1 MYIRRSQT
9 VQHED
14 SRRGARHS
22 NVGRRLH
29 GSHRLGEPSTR
40 GHGNQFE
47 AGVWLPERDI
57 ARNRNWHARPE
68 SPQAADFKTTSVKSA
83 HGNRLIRGPT
93 ILSFD
98 VLLGQPSDTSPNAG
112 RLSDR
117 QGNSGGNGRETA
129 VNY

>member
-9 VQHED
+9 VRHED

-57 ARNRNWHARPE
+57 ARNSNWPPRPE

-98 VLLGQPSDTSPNAG
+98 VLLGQQAIHPQMRVGSLIAKEIPAATG
-112 RLSDR
+112 ERR
-117 QGNSGGNGRETA
+117 R
-129 VNY
+129 